1 MKNLSSAAVTVCC
14 VCASV
19 GILSALIPQKRT
31 SKIMSF
37 VIGLFMT
44 VTLISAVSSAD
55 ISLSDNGLSA
65 DVYEVPEYSEDD
77 LNKAAVNLTA
87 EQLTSELNELLLSE
101 GIRAED
107 IGISLKITDEGR
119 IYAQRVVIYISKAY
133 VSRREEIKSI
143 VYRNLSKEPEI
154 YVKGQEAE
162 RDPQR

>member
-1 MKNLSSAAVTVCC
+1 MNNLSSAAVAVCC

-31 SKIMSF
+31 AKIMSF

-44 VTLISAVSSAD
+44 VTLISAVCSAG
-55 ISLSDNGLSA
+55 ITLSDVELSDEA
-65 DVYEVPEYSEDD
+65 YDIPEYSEDD
-77 LNKAAVNLTA
+77 LNEAAVRLTA
-87 EQLTSELNELLLSE
+87 EQLTGELNELLLSE

-107 IGISLKITDEGR
+107 IGVSLKITDEGR
-119 IYAQRVVIYISKAY
+119 IYAQRVVIYISKAFA
-133 VSRREEIKSI
+133 SRREEIKSI

-162 RDPQR
+162 RDTQR